1 MLTFTATKSYPRKFI
16 REKSAPDLI
25 HVREAR
31 SSGFIIVVSFIK
43 LKNYLSSIYFRE
55 FSLRTLRAILF
66 NLLDGGP
73 IDIGISKLI
82 LYFVTLLLMRHY
94 WNLDH
99 SLAIALQ
106 KTSVRSTPII
116 HFAGQKTIWRR
127 AVLKLVSVTCSNDL
141 RDADGNA
148 DFRESHNYQI
158 YLLWLF
164 GALHLTKNSRHDYSV
179 ADYGKAN
186 SRLKGQ
192 NATIAVHAEVG
203 EFTVACCTGRKR
215 GCPNTQ
221 VCNACAEL
229 MPVYVLRSP
238 CHRYCGFVK
247 LRS

>member
-73 IDIGISKLI
+73 IEIGISKLI

-127 AVLKLVSVTCSNDL
+127 AVLKLVSVTCSNHL

-192 NATIAVHAEVG
+192 NATIAASP
-203 EFTVACCTGRKR
+203 FTQKLVNLRWRAAQEGKEDAQIPRCATHVRSL
-215 GCPNTQ
+215 CPFTF
-221 VCNACAEL
+221 
-229 MPVYVLRSP
+229 YVLLAIAI
-238 CHRYCGFVK
+238 VV
-247 LRS
+247 L